1 AKGVFPYSCAPGIV
15 SVWHESLKSLLHM
28 IQKRGPVMTTPFSAA
43 GETSEFYEGLGQ
55 REALA
60 RARYLVANGRRMGL
74 LVGVSGVGKTR
85 LLHAF
90 AGELREQSTP
100 LAYLNLCGISAREL
114 VYELVLRLRAR
125 PQTSDDLPRLLR
137 RLEDSVRE
145 SWFHGT
151 RTVLLLDDADQAL
164 ADTLTQVAR
173 LAQSE
178 MASQGK
184 LHLLLAA
191 GTTQVHRLGAR
202 LLDLV
207 DLRVDL

>member
-1 AKGVFPYSCAPGIV
+1 
-15 SVWHESLKSLLHM
+15 
-28 IQKRGPVMTTPFSAA
+28 
-43 GETSEFYEGLGQ
+43 
-55 REALA
+55 
-60 RARYLVANGRRMGL
+60 
-74 LVGVSGVGKTR
+74 
-85 LLHAF
+85 
-90 AGELREQSTP
+90 
-100 LAYLNLCGISAREL
+100 
-114 VYELVLRLRAR
+114 LRAR

-137 RLEDSVRE
+137 RLDESVRE

-207 DLRVDL
+207 DLRVDLEAWEQEDTVGYLQHTLVAAGRERPVFDEQALYE